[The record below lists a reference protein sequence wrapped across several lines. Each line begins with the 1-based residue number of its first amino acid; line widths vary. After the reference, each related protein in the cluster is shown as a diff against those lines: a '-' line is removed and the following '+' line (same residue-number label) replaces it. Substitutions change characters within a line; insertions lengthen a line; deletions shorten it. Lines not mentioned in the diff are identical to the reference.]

1 MTETREIIS
10 PEMLLQAYASGIFP
24 MAESRND
31 PELFWVDPQQRGV
44 LPLDGFH
51 ISRSLARRI
60 RKGDFK
66 ATLNYDFEGVLDAC
80 ANREDTWI
88 SDQIRSLYVSLFK
101 MGHAHS
107 LEIWEEDTLAGG
119 VYGVALGG
127 AFFGE
132 SMFSERTDG
141 SKLALAHLV
150 SHLKRCSFVLFDTQ
164 FLTSHLASLGAVEIP
179 RKIYRALLAEAITIE
194 ADLTSKPLVRA
205 EA

>member
-51 ISRSLARRI
+51 ISRSLARKI

-66 ATLNYDFEGVLDAC
+66 ATLNHDFEGVLDAC

-88 SDQIRSLYVSLFK
+88 SDQIRSLYLSLFK

-194 ADLTSKPLVRA
+194 ADLNSKPLVRA